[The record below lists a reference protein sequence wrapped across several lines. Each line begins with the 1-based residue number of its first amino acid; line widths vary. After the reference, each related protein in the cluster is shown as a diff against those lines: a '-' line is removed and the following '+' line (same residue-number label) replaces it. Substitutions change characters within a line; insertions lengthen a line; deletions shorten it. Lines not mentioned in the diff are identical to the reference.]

1 MNQNLNWVFLLAFLM
16 IGSSGCYFGDDDDGG
31 FLRCERGDG
40 DTVTEEFDL
49 SNFDGIQLTTDA
61 EVFLTQGS
69 EQRVT
74 VEGPENLVDLLE
86 LDVQGDTWEI
96 EFDRCVR
103 DADEVKIFITIPEI
117 RLIQVSGSGKVF
129 GENRFNGENLDLR
142 ISGSGD
148 MDLALPWS
156 PPGLETNKKLPYF
169 ASITLEKHYL
179 ASSASSASSSSSS
192 SSTSSS
198 LSVLVL

>member
-148 MDLALPWS
+148 MDLALDYVELDATIS
-156 PPGLETNKKLPYF
+156 GSGRMLMEG
-169 ASITLEKHYL
+169 AVE
-179 ASSASSASSSSSS
+179 
-192 SSTSSS
+192 
-198 LSVLVL
+198 